1 MKKLLA
7 VLLVALLV
15 LSLSACAT
23 AGQTTDYTGMEPEA
37 AATQA
42 IETTKDSLGMS
53 DIIRVPFGYLLDV
66 LYQFV
71 NNYGLALIIF
81 SLIVKIVLFP
91 MSIKSKRSMLK
102 TSRLAPEVKALERKY
117 GDDKQAYQVAVNELY
132 KEEGVSMTGG
142 CVWSIIPL
150 MILLPLYYVIREPIT
165 YMMHNTRSISAGV
178 VAYLQASGVEF
189 GTRTFYAQLTA
200 ASKLQQY
207 AAELKALPIFEALK
221 VQNIDF
227 GFLGVNLA
235 EIPGYR
241 FWTYK
246 SWPELGLFLIPV
258 VSAAIQVVSMLIS
271 QKMNNAVAT
280 NANGEVDKSATQ
292 AQNQTTQSMMLMM
305 PLMSLWI
312 GYSMPAAIS
321 IYWIAQG
328 LFGLVQEVY
337 LNKICRKE
345 YEEEDAARRE
355 RAAKR
360 AAEEAEKERLRAE
373 RKAANPDGIIDN
385 TSKKKL
391 KAREKEQARLNATPE
406 GKMTE
411 EELAAYRAQKAL
423 SGDPD
428 RPWCRGRNYVADRY
442 SNGEEIAEPEA
453 EETAAEEAADA
464 E

>member
-1 MKKLLA
+1 
-7 VLLVALLV
+7 
-15 LSLSACAT
+15 
-23 AGQTTDYTGMEPEA
+23 
-37 AATQA
+37 
-42 IETTKDSLGMS
+42 MS
-53 DIIRVPFGYLLDV
+53 DIIRVPFGYLLDY

-71 NNYGLALIIF
+71 NNYGVALIIF
-81 SLIVKIVLFP
+81 SLIVKVVLLP

-117 GDDKQAYQVAVNELY
+117 GDDKQGYQVAVNELY

-142 CVWSIIPL
+142 CVWSFIPL
-150 MILLPLYYVIREPIT
+150 LILLPLYYVIREPIT
-165 YMMHNTRSISAGV
+165 YMMHNARSVSAGV
-178 VAYLQASGVEF
+178 VAYMQASGVDF

-200 ASKLQQY
+200 ASKLQEF
-207 AAELKALPIFEALK
+207 AAELKALPIFETLK
-221 VQNIDF
+221 AQLIDF
-227 GFLGVNLA
+227 NFLGVNLA
-235 EIPGYR
+235 EIPGFS
-241 FWTYK
+241 FWKYK
-246 SWPELGLFLIPV
+246 SWAELGLFLIPV
-258 VSAAIQVVSMLIS
+258 ASAGIQVVSMLIT
-271 QKMNNAVAT
+271 QKMSNAVAT
-280 NANGEVDKSATQ
+280 NANGEVDKDATQ
-292 AQNQTTQSMMLMM
+292 IQNQTTTSMMLMM

-312 GYSMPAAIS
+312 GYSMPAAMS

-328 LFGLVQEVY
+328 LLGLVQEIF

-360 AAEEAEKERLRAE
+360 AAEEAERERIRAE

-391 KAREKEQARLNATPE
+391 KAREKELARQNATPE

-428 RPWCRGRNYVADRY
+428 RPWCRGRAYVADRY
-442 SNGEEIAEPEA
+442 SKGEETMEPET
-453 EETAAEEAADA
+453 EETAAAEEAADA